1 MPEKNLY
8 KWPKIGPKNTKW
20 PLKDRYMNWCSQSF
34 TSRGKI
40 SEYLARFYT
49 LTVHTRK

>member
-20 PLKDRYMNWCSQSF
+20 PLKDSFMNWGSQSL
-34 TSRGKI
+34 TSRGKR
-40 SEYLARFYT
+40 SEYSVKPMGLF
-49 LTVHTRK
+49 LKF